1 MARKSR
7 ELRLTQTQ
15 ELIKAYEAAGLGED
29 RSCRFARD
37 MEWRLNTNRGL
48 SPKRRAWLDSIIESG
63 VPAPK
68 NEVRVNEIMAAADL
82 KGMERHRDILVD
94 FAGKVRRGWDLSPKQ
109 VTWLDN
115 MLTEANEIRTNG
127 IWTPDAGLA
136 AKMVIAARIG
146 KAKDGWYWNHRPG
159 TSKAHGKVTSWLA
172 DPGNNQIDEWACNK
186 LLDAYKKYFREL
198 DVPRH
203 EVGGMRYF
211 RGEVGIISGAP
222 FVNDGGSLV
231 YPMLVSG
238 MLTDVAADSIGKRRQ
253 KRA

>member
-7 ELRLTQTQ
+7 ELRLAQTK
-15 ELIKAYEAAGLGED
+15 ELIEAYVAAGLSED
-29 RSCRFARD
+29 RNCRFVQD
-37 MEWRLNTNRGL
+37 MEWRISRNKGL
-48 SPKRRAWLDSIIESG
+48 SPKRRAWLDSLIEEG

-68 NEVRVNEIMAAADL
+68 NEDQVNEILAAANL
-82 KGMERHRDILVD
+82 KGMERRRDILVD
-94 FAGKVRRGWDLSPKQ
+94 FAGKVRRGWDLSEKQ
-109 VTWLDN
+109 QTWLDN
-115 MLTEANEIRTNG
+115 MLVEAVEIRANG
-127 IWTPDAGLA
+127 IWTPDADLE

-146 KAKDGWYWNHRPG
+146 TTKDGWYWQHRPG
-159 TSKAHGKVTSWLA
+159 TSKAHNKVTAWLA
-172 DPGNNQIDEWACNK
+172 DRETNQIDEWACNK

-198 DVPRH
+198 DAPRH

-222 FVNDGGSLV
+222 FVNDGGALV

-238 MLTDVAADSIGKRRQ
+238 MLTDVVADSIGKRRQ